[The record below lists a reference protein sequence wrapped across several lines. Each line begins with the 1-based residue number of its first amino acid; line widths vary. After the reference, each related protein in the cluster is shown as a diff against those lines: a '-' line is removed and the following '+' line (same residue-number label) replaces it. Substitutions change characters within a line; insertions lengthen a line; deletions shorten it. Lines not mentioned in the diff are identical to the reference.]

1 MFSWRNKKNINIFF
15 IEKIFYLELYMMY
28 LYLLQSSSIPPNMSS
43 SSAQV
48 GKLDDICL
56 HVPITKVGYSDV
68 FGVFFGVFF
77 FLIPPQKYMLWVLIR
92 SPSLRHF

>member
-15 IEKIFYLELYMMY
+15 IEKSSYLELYMMY

-68 FGVFFGVFF
+68 FGVFWGFF
-77 FLIPPQKYMLWVLIR
+77 FFNSTTKVYVVGT
-92 SPSLRHF
+92 H